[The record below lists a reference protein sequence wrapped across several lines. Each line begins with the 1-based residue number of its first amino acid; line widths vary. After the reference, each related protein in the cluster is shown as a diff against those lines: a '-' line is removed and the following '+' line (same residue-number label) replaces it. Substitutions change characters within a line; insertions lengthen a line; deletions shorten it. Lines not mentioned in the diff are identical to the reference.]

1 MSGPLQELTAEQLAF
16 QAAELCRLGHEDAA
30 IVPFALTSI
39 ALSLS
44 AKPVE
49 APTAY
54 APTAYHCPCA
64 GQCHHSASPC
74 SIGCMAGWAPEPKP
88 DGWHTYHVCGGQL
101 RELTWMRTA
110 ATGTGEALCT
120 ACGAWVE
127 VLVTP
132 DGSHRVSALTLLR
145 LVREML
151 VYDAEVPTGRVQ
163 GGMAERFARLHRLLD
178 SDVEVPAT

>member
-1 MSGPLQELTAEQLAF
+1 MKGFTIGVCVGIVGGFL
-16 QAAELCRLGHEDAA
+16 LG
-30 IVPFALTSI
+30 
-39 ALSLS
+39 
-44 AKPVE
+44 
-49 APTAY
+49 
-54 APTAYHCPCA
+54 
-64 GQCHHSASPC
+64 
-74 SIGCMAGWAPEPKP
+74 IGFV
-88 DGWHTYHVCGGQL
+88 DVCGGQL